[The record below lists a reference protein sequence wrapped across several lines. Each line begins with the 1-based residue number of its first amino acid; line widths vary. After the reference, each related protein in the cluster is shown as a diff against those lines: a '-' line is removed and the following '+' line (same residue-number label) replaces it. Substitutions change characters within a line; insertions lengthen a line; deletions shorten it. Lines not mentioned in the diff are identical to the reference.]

1 MRNSFRPAYE
11 QRTVQA
17 LAEAGSQF
25 RDKYHLL
32 RHASTVA
39 E

>member
-11 QRTVQA
+11 QQTAQT
-17 LAEAGSQF
+17 LAETGSQF
-25 RDKYHLL
+25 RDEYHLL
-32 RHASTVA
+32 RHASVVA